1 MLVKTCRHF
10 LPGWSEEMN
19 RLPDPRRPEQR
30 VYSTA
35 HLVWLGTSMFL
46 MHLDS
51 RRQLRQE
58 RGTEAFR
65 LNLEKLS
72 GQVGVGTVAD
82 TDTLGYF
89 AEHMPPE
96 AMEDLLASMTRRL
109 IRSKAL
115 DSFRLRG
122 AFTVAVDGSEVCTF
136 NHEPWPGCPHRRLAD
151 GTTQYFKSVIDAKLV
166 TPGGMALTLATE
178 TLTNEGHE
186 VFDKQDCE
194 LKAFARLVAKLRALF
209 PRTPLVLLLDSLYA
223 NQTAIRLVEAHHWKY
238 VVNFKEGSMPERF
251 AEAMALMG
259 LQPGNAFQTKSHG
272 VPQAFR
278 WTRDLPVAE
287 FAPAVIECLESPPDK
302 EPIRFV
308 WLTNFLI
315 TPKNV
320 SEIANH
326 GGRLRWKIENEGFNV
341 QKNDGFAMAHP
352 FSEHPNGSRVFYVL
366 LLIAHLLSQ
375 LILHGSLIGSLART
389 FASAKNFA
397 RRLTESLRHWI
408 VPDVLPMPGQIRFRP
423 P

>member
-1 MLVKTCRHF
+1 MD
-10 LPGWSEEMN
+10 
-19 RLPDPRRPEQR
+19 RLPDPRHPELR

-58 RGTEAFR
+58 RRTDTFR

-72 GQVGVGTVAD
+72 GQNGVGTVAD

-89 AEHMPPE
+89 AERMPPE
-96 AMEDLLASMTRRL
+96 AMEGLLASMTRRL
-109 IRSKAL
+109 IRSKTL
-115 DSFRLRG
+115 DTFRLRG
-122 AFTVAVDGSEVCTF
+122 AFTVAIDGSEVCAF
-136 NHEPWPGCPHRRLAD
+136 DHEPWPGCPHRRLAD

-178 TLTNEGHE
+178 MLTNEGHE

-194 LKAFARLVAKLRALF
+194 LKAFYRLASKLHALF

-223 NQTAIRLVEAHHWKY
+223 NQNAIRLIESFRWKY
-238 VVNFKEGSMPERF
+238 VISFKEGSMPERF
-251 AEAMALMG
+251 AEARALMAL
-259 LQPGNAFQTKSHG
+259 QPENVLRTKFNG
-272 VPQAFR
+272 RPQSFR
-278 WTRDLPVAE
+278 WTHDLPVAE
-287 FAPAVIECLESPPDK
+287 FTPAVIECLEQPLDE
-302 EPIRFV
+302 EPTCHV
-308 WLTNFLI
+308 WLTNFRI
-315 TPKNV
+315 SSKNV

-341 QKNDGFAMAHP
+341 QKNDGFCMAHP

-366 LLIAHLLSQ
+366 LLMAHYLSQ
-375 LILHGSLIGSLART
+375 LILHGSLIESLART
-389 FASAKNFA
+389 FESAKNFA
-397 RRLTESLRHWI
+397 RRLAESLRHWI